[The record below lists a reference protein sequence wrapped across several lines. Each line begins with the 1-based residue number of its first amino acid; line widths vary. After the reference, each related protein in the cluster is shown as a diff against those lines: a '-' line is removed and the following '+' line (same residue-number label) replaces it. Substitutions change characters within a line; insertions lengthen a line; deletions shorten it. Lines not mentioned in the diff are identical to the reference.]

1 MGLFVV
7 RAVLECTANHIWK
20 HKTVPRRVPPVTHV
34 RMERIRRQQVLSTP
48 LIATNVRPEKK
59 IQTMVPAA
67 VLHAMIVVPT
77 QKQPRKERR
86 NSMFVT
92 TVRPRKKAVPNVKPV
107 GRGHTAMGVSLVP
120 KVTTATAV
128 TLLRSLAAIAQ
139 PGTTVMA
146 LVKVPVYH
154 AYPANSTMMPVLS
167 NANFAK
173 RILFQATKFEPC
185 PVIHAPPESPRR
197 QEA

>member
-1 MGLFVV
+1 MQ
-7 RAVLECTANHIWK
+7 
-20 HKTVPRRVPPVTHV
+20 PVTHV
-34 RMERIRRQQVLSTP
+34 RKERIRRQQVLSTP

-77 QKQPRKERR
+77 QKQPRKDRR
-86 NSMFVT
+86 NAMFVT
-92 TVRPRKKAVPNVKPV
+92 TVHPRKKAVPNVKPV

-139 PGTTVMA
+139 PGTTVTTS
-146 LVKVPVYH
+146 VKVHVCPAVPV
-154 AYPANSTMMPVLS
+154 NSMMLLVL
-167 NANFAK
+167 
-173 RILFQATKFEPC
+173 IL
-185 PVIHAPPESPRR
+185 VHHV
-197 QEA
+197 